1 VTDDNSDNLPPPPS
15 QPPRALTNNARRRSW
30 AEPRVRNWWLIAAAM
45 FLIALF
51 FTGSRMVTSLRDYSL
66 MKNGVKVEALIL
78 DAEGGNVLKKLYPP
92 ENRTTFHMSY
102 RLPDGTERHI
112 NEPLKDQ
119 RKAVGPGMKIPL
131 YVDPKDPSRWTDRV
145 EISWL
150 EDTMISLLLLP
161 TILLFLAIAFVNRM
175 GVLKAWQNGPAMHAS
190 VVELKQSAS
199 APRSSILRFVLGHY
213 HDQRIFSTLIP
224 NRRARYQPGD
234 VVWVILPNTT
244 PRWAILAE
252 LYE

>member
-1 VTDDNSDNLPPPPS
+1 MAV
-15 QPPRALTNNARRRSW
+15 
-30 AEPRVRNWWLIAAAM
+30 VM
-45 FLIALF
+45 FLIAIG
-51 FTGSRMVTSLRDYSL
+51 FTGMRVVRSLRDYSL
-66 MKNGVKVEALIL
+66 MKSGARVQADII
-78 DAEGGNVLKKLYPP
+78 DAQGGNTLKKLYDPDQ
-92 ENRTTFHMSY
+92 RVAFHMTY
-102 RLPDGTERHI
+102 RLPDGSFHEI

-150 EDTMISLLLLP
+150 EDTMVALLLLP
-161 TILLFLAIAFVNRM
+161 TILLFLAISIFNRL
-175 GVLKAWQNGPAMHAS
+175 GVLRAWKDGHAMHAS
-190 VVELKQSAS
+190 VVEVKQSAS
-199 APRSSILRFVLGHY
+199 APRSRILRMVLGHY

-224 NRRARYQPGD
+224 ARLDRYQPGD
-234 VVWVILPNTT
+234 VVWVIIPSTT